1 MFLLNISASQATEYY
16 FKEDPIFGTKSSY
29 HGNLAKSYGIE
40 NTPCKAPVFSLLVNG
55 CTPEGKH
62 VIKDG
67 RKKTAEPYH
76 RAAIDLLLSPNKST
90 SIAALHLGD
99 DRVTSAHIEAVN
111 RTIDYI
117 EKNFICAR
125 EYSLNIPAIRN
136 TGNGLFVSFTHSIS
150 RATPGAL
157 PDPQLHTHVLI
168 VNQTKISN
176 KHRAIFS
183 DVLYA
188 NQTLINQIYQNELAR
203 NIHNLGYELDCDGQG
218 KWEIAGI
225 TQEHIRK
232 FSKRR
237 IEVKKDE
244 NVLRHSGK
252 YPNAREAKLN
262 QFAALQSRA
271 KKHSIVTKKNLKES
285 WEQEVPKKVIKQS
298 MEKYRNIP
306 RDRKKM
312 NPKDYIRLG
321 HDSIHQAESLFTRNQ
336 IFDVSLKLSV
346 GNFTI
351 TDIEKSFYEMMSNKE
366 IVEVSKNF
374 RGNGLVTPQY
384 TSQRMKETEKQ
395 ILEALQFGTVAAKG
409 YLKEKEAERILSES
423 YAFLS
428 KDQER
433 FLHHVLTTKHQFI
446 LVLGDAGTGKS
457 SALKSLRE
465 IIQREKPEA
474 EMIGMGYTGRA
485 AQEIQKTGIES
496 RTIENFLKS
505 PEQQS
510 TERIV
515 IIDESSML
523 RNDHANEIINS
534 ATRGNSRLLLL
545 GDGKKLQELSAG
557 KTFRDLREMKVPYV
571 RMTNALRQ
579 QTELVQRIVNSIK
592 DFQTGKN
599 DLGIDDAFRQLKK
612 DSCLSQIENKP
623 ECIREVVDDYLASDK
638 IGNTLVITASNE
650 DRIELNNRIRSEL
663 KKSGTID
670 GNEIHAKV
678 SVPVILSG
686 IKPYF
691 ARNYEINQQALIHIK
706 DLSTG
711 EKSWFDSII
720 IGVDDKSNSL
730 QVLTQGNDIKKIF
743 LRSKSIQHRISLY
756 ETQERNF
763 ASGDRIVF
771 LKNDKSLGVQNGSI
785 GTVEKIDTTH
795 LHIRVQDRNRLITI
809 EPTKFPWIDH
819 GYALIPEKTQKS
831 TASKIIF
838 LADTKHKSLNKTE
851 LLYETVS
858 RSQSSIRIFTNN
870 IRELKSQFKSSQS
883 ITSALTPGKRQPSK
897 SYAKE
902 NEKENER

>member
-16 FKEDPIFGTKSSY
+16 FKEDPIFGIKSSY
-29 HGNLAKSYGIE
+29 RGNLAKSYGIE

-55 CTPEGKH
+55 CTPEGDH

-67 RKKTAEPYH
+67 RKKTDEPYH

-136 TGNGLFVSFTHSIS
+136 TGNGLFVSFTHSVS
-150 RATPGAL
+150 RATTGAM

-176 KHRAIFS
+176 KHRAIYS

-188 NQTLINQIYQNELAR
+188 NQTLVNQIYQNELAR
-203 NIHNLGYELDCDGQG
+203 NIKNLGYELDCDGQG

-237 IEVKKDE
+237 FEVQTDEIE
-244 NVLRHSGK
+244 LRHSRK

-271 KKHSIVTKKNLKES
+271 KKNSEITQTKLKES
-285 WEQEVPKKVIKQS
+285 WEKELPKKAIKQS
-298 MEKYRNIP
+298 MEKYRKTP
-306 RDRKKM
+306 LHGKKLT
-312 NPKDYIRLG
+312 PKDYIRHG
-321 HDSIHQAESLFTRNQ
+321 HDSIHQAKSLFTKNQ
-336 IFDVSLKLSV
+336 ILDVSLKLSV
-346 GNFTI
+346 GNYTI
-351 TDIEKSFYEMMSNKE
+351 TDIEKSFYEMVANKE
-366 IVEVSKNF
+366 IVEVSKHAS
-374 RGNGLVTPQY
+374 RNGLVTPQY

-409 YLKEKEAERILSES
+409 YLKENEAERILSES

-428 KDQER
+428 KDQQH
-433 FLHHVLTTKHQFI
+433 FLHHILTSKHQVI
-446 LVLGDAGTGKS
+446 LALGDAGTGKT
-457 SALKSLRE
+457 SALKALQE
-465 IIQREKPEA
+465 IIQRQKPEV
-474 EMIGMGYTGRA
+474 EMIGLGYAGSA
-485 AQEIQKTGIES
+485 AQDFKKTGIES
-496 RTIENFLKS
+496 RTIEDFLKS
-505 PEQQS
+505 PEQPS
-510 TERIV
+510 MERIV
-515 IIDESSML
+515 IIDEASMFGSTQ
-523 RNDHANEIINS
+523 ANEIINS
-534 ATRGNSRLLLL
+534 ATRENSRLLLV
-545 GDGKKLQELSAG
+545 GDGKKLQALSAG
-557 KTFRDLREMKVPYV
+557 NIHRDLQEMKVPYV
-571 RMTNALRQ
+571 QMTNALRQ
-579 QTELVQRIVNSIK
+579 QTELVQRISASIK
-592 DFQTGKN
+592 DFQAGKN
-599 DLGIDDAFRQLKK
+599 DMGIEDTFRQLRKN
-612 DSCLSQIENKP
+612 SCLRQIESKA
-623 ECIREVVDDYLASDK
+623 ECIREIVDDYLASDK
-638 IGNTLVITASNE
+638 IGNTLIITASNE

-670 GNEIHAKV
+670 GNDIHTKV

-720 IGVDDKSNSL
+720 TGVDTQSNSL
-730 QVLTQGNDIKKIF
+730 QVLTRENDVKKIH
-743 LRSKSIQHRISLY
+743 LRPKNSQYQISLY
-756 ETQERNF
+756 ETQERDF
-763 ASGDRIVF
+763 AAGDRIVF
-771 LKNDKSLGVQNGSI
+771 LKDDKSLGVQNGSFGI
-785 GTVEKIDTTH
+785 IEKIDTTH
-795 LHIRVQDRNRLITI
+795 FHIRAHDRNRLITM
-809 EPTKFPWIDH
+809 EPAKFPWIDH
-819 GYALIPEKTQKS
+819 AYALTPEKTQKS

-838 LADTKHKSLNKTE
+838 LADTKHKSLNKTD
-851 LLYETVS
+851 LLYDTVS
-858 RSQSSIRIFTNN
+858 RAQSSIQIFTNN
-870 IRELKSQFKSSQS
+870 VRQLKSQFKSSQS
-883 ITSALTPGKRQPSK
+883 ITSALTPVKRQNSK